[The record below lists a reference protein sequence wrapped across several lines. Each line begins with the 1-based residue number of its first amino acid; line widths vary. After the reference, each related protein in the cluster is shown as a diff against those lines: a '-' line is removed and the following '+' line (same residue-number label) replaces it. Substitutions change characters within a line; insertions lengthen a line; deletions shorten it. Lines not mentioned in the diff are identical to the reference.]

1 MENYTWHGLIHEL
14 LEEKRTVTEIETN
27 GTTSLFIKDKGQRKE
42 IKDVFISE
50 EQYAT
55 SIHELISMI
64 AVDEEFA
71 KNPKFLVEGRLKLTT
86 GETARVHIV
95 MPPAADTPQV
105 TIAKKSS
112 SLSTLDAI
120 KETGSFNSKMHD
132 FLKAAVECNLTIVLS
147 GGTGAGKTTML
158 EAMTKLFR
166 MNDRIGVVE
175 DSQELVLTQP
185 NVTYLHSTLWVP
197 GTDKNSVATLS
208 WCVQQINRQ
217 RTDKLI
223 IGETRGGEF
232 SDFIIGANSGME
244 GSLTTIHANSARSAL
259 SKMSQFVIIG
269 LPQPVRTANESIAEA
284 IDVIIQL
291 GTTKDGK
298 KRVFEIAEVSNTLG
312 TTESA
317 TIATQPL
324 FTYDPG
330 TDDWK
335 DGGFTSDKLRRKLE
349 DNNFDIKTFKK
360 INPMGN
366 TSIPKFSSNKWGF
379 NK

>member
-14 LEEKRTVTEIETN
+14 LEERRTVTEIETN
-27 GTTSLFIKDKGQRKE
+27 GTTSLFIKEKGQRKE
-42 IKDVFISE
+42 IKDVFLSE

-64 AVDEEFA
+64 AVEEEFS
-71 KNPKFLVEGRLKLTT
+71 KDPKFLVEGRLKLTT

-95 MPPAADTPQV
+95 MPPAADLPQV

-166 MNDRIGVVE
+166 MDDRIGVVE

-284 IDVIIQL
+284 IDLIIQL

-298 KRVFEIAEVSNTLG
+298 KRIFEIAEVSNTLG

-324 FTYDPG
+324 FTYDPA

-360 INPMGN
+360 INPMGATN
-366 TSIPKFSSNKWGF
+366 IPKFSTNKWGF